1 MRLPSAVD
9 GDMRCMA
16 IGVCPPPG
24 VYPPPETGGPDPVSP
39 PETGGPDPVPLP
51 DVVGLRTRQ
60 AIERLVDAGF
70 GARVVERDGV
80 SLPVTMDYR
89 PDRVN
94 LSVADDIV
102 VRAAWG

>member
-1 MRLPSAVD
+1 
-9 GDMRCMA
+9 MRCLA
-16 IGVCPPPG
+16 IGVCPPPN
-24 VYPPPETGGPDPVSP
+24 VYPP

-60 AIERLVDAGF
+60 AIERLVEAGF